1 MDKRL
6 EIAIDAAIKA
16 GKAIEEEYKKPHDI
30 EIKEDESPV
39 TQADKIAN
47 DIIVEILRKNF
58 KDHDILSEES
68 VDDIKR
74 LDNEW
79 CWIVD
84 PLDGT
89 KEYIKRNDEFTVNIA
104 LAHKNKVLLG
114 VVYLPIS
121 KELYFG
127 FRGSGAFYRRGGE
140 ERQIR
145 VSDRKENLVVMVSR
159 SHMRGKTKEL
169 LKKNDHKI
177 IKTISR
183 GSSMKGCMIAKGD
196 ADVYYRFGPTMEWDI
211 AAMSVIIEEAGGL
224 ILEMDHSEFVYNREN
239 TINEKGF
246 YILNSLENRL
256 E

>member
-16 GKAIEEEYKKPHDI
+16 GKAIEEEYKNPHDI

-39 TQADKIAN
+39 TQADKRAN
-47 DIIVEILRKNF
+47 DIIVEILSKNF
-58 KDHDILSEES
+58 MDHDILSEES

-74 LDNEW
+74 LNNEW

-104 LAHKNKVLLG
+104 LAHNNKILLG

-121 KELYFG
+121 KELYYG
-127 FRGSGAFYRRGGE
+127 FRGNGAFYRHDGE
-140 ERQIR
+140 EKQIR
-145 VSDRKENLVVMVSR
+145 VSDRKGNLIVMVSR

-169 LKKNDHKI
+169 LKKYDHKI

-211 AAMSVIIEEAGGL
+211 AAMSIIIEEAGGV

-246 YILNSLENRL
+246 YILNSLENRF